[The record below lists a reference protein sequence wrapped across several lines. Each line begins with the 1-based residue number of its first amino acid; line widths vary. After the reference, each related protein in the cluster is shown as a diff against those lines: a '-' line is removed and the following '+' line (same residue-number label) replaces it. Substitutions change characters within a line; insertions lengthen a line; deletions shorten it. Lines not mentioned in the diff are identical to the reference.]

1 MKTNDIIERER
12 SEGSL
17 EASGA
22 KTPSES
28 NEVKTP
34 SQTQASV
41 VSLADYKKKKQ
52 TEQEVKQV
60 FKQSLDNDQ
69 VMKRYNINQPT
80 VEERTER
87 IKQGIERINKL
98 MEQIKETNR

>member
-1 MKTNDIIERER
+1 MKTNGIIERER

-17 EASGA
+17 ESSGA
-22 KTPSES
+22 KTPSETS
-28 NEVKTP
+28 GAKSP
-34 SQTQASV
+34 SKDNLI
-41 VSLADYKKKKQ
+41 SLADYKKKKQ

-80 VEERTER
+80 VEERAEK

>member
-1 MKTNDIIERER
+1 MKTNGITNKDN
-12 SEGSL
+12 
-17 EASGA
+17 
-22 KTPSES
+22 PES
-28 NEVKTP
+28 NEVQIP
-34 SQTQASV
+34 SEPKASV

-80 VEERTER
+80 VEERTEK

-98 MEQIKETNR
+98 MEQIKEANK

>member
-1 MKTNDIIERER
+1 MKTNGIIERER

-17 EASGA
+17 EARTKSE
-22 KTPSES
+22 TPSES
-28 NEVKTP
+28 SGAKSP
-34 SQTQASV
+34 SKDNL

-80 VEERTER
+80 IEERAEK

>member
-22 KTPSES
+22 KSPSKD
-28 NEVKTP
+28 NL
-34 SQTQASV
+34 

-80 VEERTER
+80 VEERAER

>member
-1 MKTNDIIERER
+1 MKTNDTINKEN
-12 SEGSL
+12 L
-17 EASGA
+17 
-22 KTPSES
+22 
-28 NEVKTP
+28 
-34 SQTQASV
+34 

-80 VEERTER
+80 IEERTER

>member
-1 MKTNDIIERER
+1 MKTNGIIERER

-17 EASGA
+17 ESSGA
-22 KTPSES
+22 KTPSETS
-28 NEVKTP
+28 GAKSP
-34 SQTQASV
+34 SKDNL

-52 TEQEVKQV
+52 TQQEVKQV

-80 VEERTER
+80 VEERAEK